1 VTNAVRKIKKLL
13 IWIAIA
19 SVAATVYLIT
29 ANLGGPIKVDV
40 AGEVAKP
47 DVYELERGSRVQEAI
62 EMAGGLTENADAGY
76 LNRAAVLHDG
86 DKLYVPTKESEP
98 DKTPQDTEG
107 STPDTEGQ
115 QQDYSTE
122 SKPDA
127 TGTPSDTTES
137 TPDPNESP
145 GISSEA
151 TGISNGPTV
160 ESVNINTADAETL
173 QTLKDIGPV
182 TAQKIIDYRT
192 KNGPFKKKEDI
203 KKVDGIGAK
212 TYEKLKGHIRVK

>member
-1 VTNAVRKIKKLL
+1 VRKIKKLL

-40 AGEVAKP
+40 AGAVANP

-76 LNRAAVLHDG
+76 LNQAAVLHDG

-98 DKTPQDTEG
+98 EKTPQGTDESTSDTV
-107 STPDTEGQ
+107 GQ
-115 QQDYSTE
+115 QQDYS
-122 SKPDA
+122 
-127 TGTPSDTTES
+127 TES

-145 GISSEA
+145 GISDEPIA
-151 TGISNGPTV
+151 EPI
-160 ESVNINTADAETL
+160 NINTADAETL

-182 TAQKIIDYRT
+182 TAHKIIDHRN

-203 KKVDGIGAK
+203 KNVDGIGAK
-212 TYEKLKGHIRVK
+212 TYENLKDHIRVK

>member
-1 VTNAVRKIKKLL
+1 MRKIKKLL

-40 AGEVAKP
+40 AGEVANP

-86 DKLYVPTKESEP
+86 DKLYVPTKEAEP
-98 DKTPQDTEG
+98 EKTPQDTED
-107 STPDTEGQ
+107 SLSDTDGQ

-122 SKPDA
+122 EQPASTES
-127 TGTPSDTTES
+127 TGITPSDSIT
-137 TPDPNESP
+137 DP
-145 GISSEA
+145 I
-151 TGISNGPTV
+151 
-160 ESVNINTADAETL
+160 NINTADAETL
-173 QTLKDIGPV
+173 QTIKDIGPV
-182 TAQKIIDYRT
+182 TAKKIIDYRT

-203 KKVDGIGAK
+203 KKVEDIGEK
-212 TYEKLKGHIRVK
+212 TYENLKAHIRVR

>member
-1 VTNAVRKIKKLL
+1 MTNAVRKIKKLL

-40 AGEVAKP
+40 AGEVANP

-76 LNRAAVLHDG
+76 LNQAAVLHDG
-86 DKLYVPTKESEP
+86 DKLYVPTKEAEP
-98 DKTPQDTEG
+98 DKTPQDTEA
-107 STPDTEGQ
+107 SPSDTNGQ

-122 SKPDA
+122 EQPAPTES
-127 TGTPSDTTES
+127 TGITPSDS
-137 TPDPNESP
+137 
-145 GISSEA
+145 I
-151 TGISNGPTV
+151 TGPI
-160 ESVNINTADAETL
+160 NINTADAETL

-182 TAQKIIDYRT
+182 TAQKIIAHRT

-203 KKVDGIGAK
+203 KKVEGIGAK
-212 TYEKLKGHIRVK
+212 T

>member
-1 VTNAVRKIKKLL
+1 LRKIKKIL

-47 DVYELERGSRVQEAI
+47 DVYEFERGSRVHEAI
-62 EMAGGLTENADAGY
+62 EKAGGFTENADAGY

-86 DKLYVPTKESEP
+86 DKLYVPTKETEP
-98 DKTPQDTEG
+98 EKTPQDTEE
-107 STPDTEGQ
+107 STSDTNGQ
-115 QQDYSTE
+115 PQDYSTE
-122 SKPDA
+122 STPDA

-137 TPDPNESP
+137 PSDSTASP
-145 GISSEA
+145 GISNEPA
-151 TGISNGPTV
+151 AQP
-160 ESVNINTADAETL
+160 ENINTADAETL
-173 QTLKDIGPV
+173 QTLKDIGPI
-182 TAQKIIDYRT
+182 TAQKIIDHRN

-203 KKVDGIGAK
+203 KKVEGIGDK
-212 TYEKLKGHIRVK
+212 TFEKLKDHIRM